1 MASDKES
8 FERDIVSDP
17 FRSIQNLAQK
27 IDAKLPQLERK
38 SHHALEVP
46 NENYFPYDGW
56 NKLQGFKKEVENL
69 ISDCKS
75 QIPAMKQSNAVLVD
89 LNKCADLSLK
99 MAQAHVSL
107 LEATFAVKGFVLE
120 EDPCVEAIEVS
131 DGNPTTSAN
140 LDPKLPVEKI
150 NFDDEKTYIIK
161 NGSIKPRLLLDE
173 NVDSQQDIPKSPM
186 TPGLEWKQRSSI
198 PPTPVLPE
206 TLKMESQAY
215 FSTMTPQTPE
225 LGVFKKVTLPKKAAT
240 ELLFPDLKSPT
251 TPVFLEDANN
261 CVEQRTKLETIK
273 QSKAFDSSFD
283 DDQFVLHSN
292 LHLLNQQET
301 DVPEPSD
308 TTVNL
313 LNTEK
318 VSHKLHHQV
327 STPDTPGLDHNGLL
341 NPAFAKMSTRYFG
354 KPTGGEGG
362 IDNEL
367 QSPVLPE
374 FLTTKACNIGPQRV
388 QSPAVNRKAYQA
400 LPASIKRLVS
410 YEEAAQALQKIHQL
424 DKKFDNTMT
433 YTEIEKAVGLGE
445 KTKCCVLL
453 LTTLNALHKI
463 PGTNKYEVAA

>member
-120 EDPCVEAIEVS
+120 EDPCVE
-131 DGNPTTSAN
+131 
-140 LDPKLPVEKI
+140 
-150 NFDDEKTYIIK
+150 
-161 NGSIKPRLLLDE
+161 
-173 NVDSQQDIPKSPM
+173 DIPKSPM

-261 CVEQRTKLETIK
+261 CMEQRTKLDTIK
-273 QSKAFDSSFD
+273 QSKAFDSSCD

-374 FLTTKACNIGPQRV
+374 FLSTKACNIGPQRV